1 MIKKLTNW
9 NYILHCIQKTW
20 LLMWHEIRKLLY
32 LLPYWV
38 WLIELIYR
46 KLFCFFIFVRSFYKM
61 SSYLKE
67 ECCFTKGNAQTRQ
80 YGIYERKSFPT
91 PSICKVSD
99 IDILYSLIIAVFDT
113 ISWTQ
118 SHSLFGFDN
127 LRNDIITWGWKHV
140 RINML
145 ICRKNFVRLDISI

>member
-9 NYILHCIQKTW
+9 NYISHCIKKTW

-46 KLFCFFIFVRSFYKM
+46 KLFCFFIIVRSFYKM

-99 IDILYSLIIAVFDT
+99 IDILYSLIISSFNT

-127 LRNDIITWGWKHV
+127 LRNDIINWGWKHV
-140 RINML
+140 EDKYVDM
-145 ICRKNFVRLDISI
+145 